1 VFRRELST
9 AVRTPGYGVLALGL
23 LAVLG
28 GIGLPDV
35 RAVLFVTGSIGLF
48 GSAMTW
54 YLTPERVVPIAVSE
68 SIYDAAATTLTGV
81 RDELGLQ
88 SSTAYVPVGDQ
99 VRGFVPRH
107 RDFDSPENA
116 MHVFVTDDDASRGFS
131 FAPAGDR
138 LAGGFERLRETQT
151 PDNPLTAAEQLAET
165 LVSHFEIADAVT
177 IDADTDVESSRLTV
191 SVQNAAFGPLTRP
204 DHPVVSALACEI
216 VQTTDSSVVVDPIN
230 DTTVALETDS
240 ALEE

>member
-1 VFRRELST
+1 MRPRRRLPVFAMNLAYSRRRRTCLSATKFAGSCRAT
-9 AVRTPGYGVLALGL
+9 A
-23 LAVLG
+23 
-28 GIGLPDV
+28 I
-35 RAVLFVTGSIGLF
+35 
-48 GSAMTW
+48 
-54 YLTPERVVPIAVSE
+54 
-68 SIYDAAATTLTGV
+68 
-81 RDELGLQ
+81 
-88 SSTAYVPVGDQ
+88 STHQ
-99 VRGFVPRH
+99 KTQC
-107 RDFDSPENA
+107 
-116 MHVFVTDDDASRGFS
+116 VFVTDDDASRGFS

-165 LVSHFEIADAVT
+165 LVSHFGIADAVT

-191 SVQNAAFGPLTRP
+191 SVQNAAFGPSTRP

-216 VQTTDSSVVVDPIN
+216 VRTTDSSVVVDPIN

>member
-1 VFRRELST
+1 
-9 AVRTPGYGVLALGL
+9 
-23 LAVLG
+23 VLG

-35 RAVLFVTGSIGLF
+35 RAVLFVVRLDRAVRL

-216 VQTTDSSVVVDPIN
+216 CTDDRFLSRRRPNQRHDGRVRDGFRTGRV
-230 DTTVALETDS
+230 
-240 ALEE
+240 EE